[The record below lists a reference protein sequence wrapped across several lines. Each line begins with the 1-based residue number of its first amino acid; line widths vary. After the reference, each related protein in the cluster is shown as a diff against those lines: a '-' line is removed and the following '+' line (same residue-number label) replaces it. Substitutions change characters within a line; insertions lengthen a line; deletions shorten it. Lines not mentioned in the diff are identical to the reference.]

1 MNRYY
6 VMKLYMGMLLFL
18 VSGFLS
24 AADWETDNLRFRGT
38 LIESMPC
45 KVSSNNIIVVD
56 FGSDVQTTLVDGTYK
71 KMQIPY
77 TVQCPTGAP
86 SAMSI
91 RIEGSG
97 AAFDSNVLVT
107 NITNFG
113 IAILNDQT
121 RLPINTSKEFNYP
134 NWPKLYAVPVK
145 RTGTTL
151 SGGVF
156 NSMATMRVEY
166 R

>member
-1 MNRYY
+1 MNRYN

-18 VSGFLS
+18 VSGILS
-24 AADWETDNLRFRGT
+24 AADWEVDNLRFRGT

-45 KVSSNNIIVVD
+45 KVSGNNIIVVD

-71 KMQIPY
+71 KMQGPY
-77 TVQCPTGAP
+77 SVQCPTGAP

-97 AAFDSNVLVT
+97 AVFDSNVLLT
-107 NITNFG
+107 NITDFG
-113 IAILNDQT
+113 IALSSNGT
-121 RLPINTSKEFNYP
+121 SLPINSTKDFTYP
-134 NWPKLYAVPVK
+134 ALPEIYAVPVK
-145 RTGTTL
+145 RPGATL

-156 NSMATMRVEY
+156 SAGAIMMVEY

>member
-1 MNRYY
+1 MNRYN

-121 RLPINTSKEFNYP
+121 RLPINTAKEFTYP

>member
-1 MNRYY
+1 MNRYN
-6 VMKLYMGMLLFL
+6 VMKFYMGMLLFL
-18 VSGFLS
+18 VSGILN
-24 AADWETDNLRFRGT
+24 AADWEVDNLRFRGT

-45 KVSSNNIIVVD
+45 KVSGNNIIVVD

-71 KMQIPY
+71 KMQVPY
-77 TVQCPTGAP
+77 SVQCPTGAP

-97 AAFDSNVLVT
+97 AAFDRNVLLT
-107 NITNFG
+107 NITDFG
-113 IAILNDQT
+113 IAILNDDT
-121 RLPINTSKEFNYP
+121 RLPINSAKEFTYP

-145 RTGTTL
+145 RTGATL

-156 NSMATMRVEY
+156 SSIATLRVEY